1 MTSTIATLATEVEN
15 RLNMTRAGAEP
26 TVAMLSDF
34 LRLSFKDVIGV
45 LHPIQ
50 HTTLTLG
57 NAYSAALVHDKLY
70 AVHASGVPLFT
81 WEYSKSGDNVTV
93 LSTAADRGET
103 IQVWYYVAPT
113 ITTGSTTTVDTS
125 CIFGDDWL
133 EELAVIKASM
143 EACLRQSALSASNS
157 PTDYTVLYRT
167 LGEQYDRVFAA
178 HMTQFQ
184 MQKQDFQD
192 ERGQRRDNG
201 PDPVRYSGHVGFRN
215 NSRKTNWATGAGDE
229 GVPN

>member
-15 RLNMTRAGAEP
+15 RLNMTHAGAEP

-34 LRLSFKDVIGV
+34 LRLSFKDVMGV
-45 LHPIQ
+45 LPPVV

-57 NAYSAALVHDKLY
+57 NAYSAALTHDRLFF
-70 AVHASGVPLFT
+70 VSASGVPLFP
-81 WEYSKSGDNVTV
+81 WEFSSSGANVQV
-93 LSTAADRGET
+93 QSTAADRAET

-113 ITTGSTTTVDTS
+113 ITTGSTTTVETS

-167 LGEQYDRVFAA
+167 LGEQYDRIFAA
-178 HMTQFQ
+178 HRATWDQWFG
-184 MQKQDFQD
+184 QKNMELQA
-192 ERGQRRDNG
+192 RSMNG